1 MAHHCYITKYDIY
14 EFLKHNLYLKQPDSS
29 IEDTSRKGIRM
40 TLEIIENS
48 SKRRDKLIIMSEII
62 DITKKGT
69 SKTQIMFRA
78 NLSFSQLNQYISLLV
93 DTGLIEKN
101 VDDGRAVFQATAK
114 GLEFLQR
121 QQSAIDLLSVDYHP
135 YRNCIKTSASKI
147 FNINKKANIF
157 LTSVH

>member
-1 MAHHCYITKYDIY
+1 
-14 EFLKHNLYLKQPDSS
+14 
-29 IEDTSRKGIRM
+29 M

-62 DITKKGT
+62 EITKKST
-69 SKTQIMFRA
+69 SKTHIMFRA
-78 NLSFSQLNQYISLLV
+78 NLSFSQLNQYMSLLV

-101 VDDGRAVFQATAK
+101 VDDGRAVFQATPK

-121 QQSAIDLLSVDYHP
+121 QQSVIDLLSVDYRP

-147 FNINKKANIF
+147 LNINKRGNIF

>member
-1 MAHHCYITKYDIY
+1 MTPHYYITKYDIC
-14 EFLKHNLYLKQPDSS
+14 ESLKHNLYLKQHDSS
-29 IEDTSRKGIRM
+29 IEDTSIRGTKM

-62 DITKKGT
+62 EITKKST
-69 SKTQIMFRA
+69 SKTHIMFRA

-93 DTGLIEKN
+93 DTGLIEKY
-101 VDDGRAVFQATAK
+101 VDDGRVVFQATAK

-121 QQSAIDLLSVDYHP
+121 QQSVIDLLSVDYHP
-135 YRNCIKTSASKI
+135 YKNCIKTSASKI
-147 FNINKKANIF
+147 FNINKRANIF

>member
-1 MAHHCYITKYDIY
+1 
-14 EFLKHNLYLKQPDSS
+14 
-29 IEDTSRKGIRM
+29 M

-62 DITKKGT
+62 EITKKST
-69 SKTQIMFRA
+69 SKTHIMFRA
-78 NLSFSQLNQYISLLV
+78 NLSFTQLNQYISLLV

-101 VDDGRAVFQATAK
+101 MDDGRMAFQATPK
-114 GLEFLQR
+114 GLEFLER
-121 QQSAIDLLSVDYHP
+121 QQSVIDLLSVDYHP

-147 FNINKKANIF
+147 FNINKRSNIF